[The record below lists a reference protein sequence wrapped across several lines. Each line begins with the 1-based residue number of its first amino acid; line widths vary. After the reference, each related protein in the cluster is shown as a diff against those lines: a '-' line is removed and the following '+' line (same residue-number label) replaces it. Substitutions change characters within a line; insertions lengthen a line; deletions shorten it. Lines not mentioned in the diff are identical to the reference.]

1 MRFNTFNDVAK
12 WYANTKPLVSKN
24 HTLTDDV
31 RPIGD
36 RNRKWE
42 RIKRIDENT
51 YALCDGNYG
60 NCIWGNSDPAM
71 RELEDTMAP
80 IVWMRREDGD
90 FIRIRNHSTG
100 GCSVTRYNF
109 IAYNLPSA
117 MHFHYNQS
125 GKHYVRASGEDF
137 FLHYHL
143 PSNLRFGYNQ
153 QGKHWVRHNG
163 EDLPLPKCKVHI
175 ERVSGHVREL
185 RDDDVF
191 LMFRANEDGT
201 FTRVGDKLKV
211 EVQKVDKELKKQWR
225 ERLDAFYGYCAA
237 VAPMLDVSWSGKNEY
252 ANMIREHLTTP
263 DANLRGAWIRDAKSV
278 PTELVREI
286 VTQED
291 HPMRVAFAALVI
303 ADIGGKRAIE
313 SQDDVRQIKA
323 TYNRVMNKALGF
335 YKIEEK

>member
-24 HTLTDDV
+24 HLASYDV

-36 RNRKWE
+36 RKRKWE

-109 IAYNLPSA
+109 L
-117 MHFHYNQS
+117 HF
-125 GKHYVRASGEDF
+125 
-137 FLHYHL
+137 HL

-175 ERVSGHVREL
+175 ERVSGQVREL